1 MKSVKN
7 IFLIFKADQ
16 GEKYGY
22 GHLYRMLSIYNLL
35 KKNTN
40 LKFYFFINNNNDIKS
55 FLKKKKN

>member
-1 MKSVKN
+1 MYSKFIKKKIKSVKN

-35 KKNTN
+35 KK
-40 LKFYFFINNNNDIKS
+40 IQI
-55 FLKKKKN
+55 

>member
-40 LKFYFFINNNNDIKS
+40 LKFYFLLIIIITLSYF
-55 FLKKKKN
+55 